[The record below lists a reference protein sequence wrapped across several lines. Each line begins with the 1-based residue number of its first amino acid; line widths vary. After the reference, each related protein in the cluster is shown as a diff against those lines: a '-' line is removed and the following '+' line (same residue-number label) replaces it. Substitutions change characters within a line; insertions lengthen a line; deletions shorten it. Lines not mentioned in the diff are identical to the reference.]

1 MKRYETIVILDPD
14 LSEDQRQPVFDRI
27 GEIIPQQG
35 GQLVNVEDW
44 GSRKLA
50 YQIKKKPRGYY
61 TLIDFCGAGPLVSE
75 MERFLR
81 IDDRVMKYMT
91 VLTDPM
97 VDTEALTRETTKAET
112 EAEAPAAGEETPPA
126 DDAESATEQT
136 EPAEPDVETKEA

>member
-35 GQLVNVEDW
+35 GQLMKVEDW
-44 GSRKLA
+44 GARKLA

-61 TLIDFCGAGPLVSE
+61 TLFDFCGAGPLVSE

-91 VLTDPM
+91 VLTDPA
-97 VDTEALTRETTKAET
+97 VDIEALAQETSEAET
-112 EAEAPAAGEETPPA
+112 EVEAPAAGEETPPA
-126 DDAESATEQT
+126 DDAESATDQT
-136 EPAEPDVETKEA
+136 EPAEPDVEPKEA